1 VKIADITVGAVIQAL
16 DCYHRIAYAGLAVYK
31 APDLG
36 NDPSYPVTMFLDR
49 FEDETV
55 HGGER
60 ISHRYILRLG
70 NSRYPFMKF
79 VLHEYV
85 VQDEYFFTVDT
96 HDEMFKGSETESL
109 EIAAIREFNSWVK
122 RHIEELWN
130 EQDLPTTASMNVLI
144 QEGNLMRREATKDKT
159 ILVVDDDRD
168 IGDTIQLV
176 LEAKGF
182 EIERLFDGLDAVEEV
197 DPERHDLVVMDNQM
211 TEMDGLEALK
221 RLKADP
227 KRRNVPVIITT
238 TQNLDFTRLELADAF
253 LHKPFHADAL
263 MSFVNL
269 LLGGR

>member
-1 VKIADITVGAVIQAL
+1 
-16 DCYHRIAYAGLAVYK
+16 
-31 APDLG
+31 
-36 NDPSYPVTMFLDR
+36 
-49 FEDETV
+49 
-55 HGGER
+55 
-60 ISHRYILRLG
+60 
-70 NSRYPFMKF
+70 MKF

-85 VQDEYFFTVDT
+85 VQDEYFFSVDT
-96 HDEMFKGSETESL
+96 HDEMFKGNETEIR
-109 EIAAIREFNSWVK
+109 EIAGIREFNGWVK
-122 RHIEELWN
+122 RHIEELWSDR
-130 EQDLPTTASMNVLI
+130 DLPTTASMNVLI
-144 QEGNLMRREATKDKT
+144 QEGYLMRREATKNMT
-159 ILVVDDDRD
+159 ILVVDDDRH

-182 EIERLFDGLDAVEEV
+182 TVERLFDGLDAVEEV

-227 KRRNVPVIITT
+227 RRRTVPIIITT
-238 TQNLDFTRLELADAF
+238 TQNLDFTRLELADAY